1 MTEQL
6 LLVLQALFLIL
17 LYVFIWRVL
26 RGANRDLTVAEKS
39 ITMPQV
45 LARPGAAA
53 AGIPGVPLEEAR
65 LVVVA
70 SDSLEAG
77 SIIRAAVAVSIGRS
91 PENAVALP
99 DDDFVS
105 ARHAR
110 VEIESGRARVV
121 DLDSRNG
128 TFVNGERIF
137 KSRPVG
143 LDDVVRVGATELKL
157 TR

>member
-1 MTEQL
+1 MIEQL
-6 LLVLQALFLIL
+6 LLVFQALFLVL

-39 ITMPQV
+39 VSIPEGVMRP
-45 LARPGAAA
+45 PGAATPA
-53 AGIPGVPLEEAR
+53 SEAR
-65 LVVVA
+65 LVVIA
-70 SDSLEAG
+70 SDSLEPG
-77 SIIRAAVAVSIGRS
+77 SIIRAAGAVSIGRS

-105 ARHAR
+105 SRHAR
-110 VEIESGRARVV
+110 VEIDGSRGRVV

-128 TFVNGERIF
+128 TFVNGERVVN
-137 KSRPVG
+137 SRSVG
-143 LDDVVRVGATELKL
+143 VDDVVRVGATELKL

>member
-6 LLVLQALFLIL
+6 LLLFQALFLVL
-17 LYVFIWRVL
+17 LYAFIWRVL

-39 ITMPQV
+39 VTLPAGV
-45 LARPGAAA
+45 ARPRA
-53 AGIPGVPLEEAR
+53 PGGPVGEAR
-65 LVVVA
+65 LVVIA
-70 SDSLEAG
+70 SDSLEPG
-77 SIIRAAVAVSIGRS
+77 SIIRAAGAVSIGRA

-110 VEIESGRARVV
+110 VEIDGDAARVV

-128 TFVNGERIF
+128 TFVNGERIV
-137 KSRPVG
+137 KSRPVQLG
-143 LDDVVRVGATELKL
+143 DVVRVGATELKL

>member
-6 LLVLQALFLIL
+6 LLLFQALFLIL

-39 ITMPQV
+39 VTLPQG
-45 LARPGAAA
+45 LIKPRG
-53 AGIPGVPLEEAR
+53 GDSRQGEAR
-65 LVVVA
+65 LVVIA
-70 SDSLEAG
+70 SDSLVAG
-77 SIIRAAVAVSIGRS
+77 SVIRAAGSVSIGRA
-91 PENAVALP
+91 PENTVALP
-99 DDDFVS
+99 DDDYVS

-110 VEIESGRARVV
+110 VEIDGATARVV

-128 TFVNGERIF
+128 TFLNGERIVRARQF
-137 KSRPVG
+137 ELG
-143 LDDVVRVGATELKL
+143 DVLRIGATELKL

>member
-6 LLVLQALFLIL
+6 LLLFQALFLIL

-39 ITMPQV
+39 VTLPQG
-45 LARPGAAA
+45 LIKPRSADARQG
-53 AGIPGVPLEEAR
+53 EAH
-65 LVVVA
+65 LVVIA
-70 SDSLEAG
+70 SDSLVAG
-77 SIIRAAVAVSIGRS
+77 SVIRAAGSVSIGRA
-91 PENAVALP
+91 PENTVALP
-99 DDDFVS
+99 DDDYVS

-110 VEIESGRARVV
+110 VEIDGATARVV

-128 TFVNGERIF
+128 TFLNGQRIARARQF
-137 KSRPVG
+137 ELG
-143 LDDVVRVGATELKL
+143 DVLRIGTTELKL